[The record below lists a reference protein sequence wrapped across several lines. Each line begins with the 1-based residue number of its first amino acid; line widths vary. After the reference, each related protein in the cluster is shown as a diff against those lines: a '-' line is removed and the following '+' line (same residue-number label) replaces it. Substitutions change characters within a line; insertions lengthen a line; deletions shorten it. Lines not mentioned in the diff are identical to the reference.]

1 MADPMR
7 PDRFLPRFSDVFL
20 PVYAD
25 QFLLHALEAGGG
37 DLEEVLPTTPVAEAA
52 GSEAQAVAVISLLR
66 AKSWVIPEIIYASGF
81 VELVRLTPN
90 GLTEARRLKVESTR
104 RTSRRSYT
112 RIAVLR
118 WVDETAPASGSA
130 DLQTFAF
137 SPSSW
142 FCGAQLEWEEI
153 HEAVQYLRE
162 KGLLERYGGRDLAL
176 TPLGQDCAEVGTTVE
191 AFMQGQQNTGP
202 TQNFFGAVGAVNST
216 VHGGQV
222 IAGNNASV
230 NSGIDGAALAQLIT
244 QLRAATPALDLSA
257 EEAAEYEADIVR
269 LETTED
275 QEERR
280 GIWQRIAPR
289 LNSGAQTGSA
299 LVTLAQFGMALFGA
313 GG

>member
-7 PDRFLPRFSDVFL
+7 PDQLALQPSDLFL

-25 QFLLHALEAGGG
+25 QFLLHVLEAGGG
-37 DLEEVLPTTPVAEAA
+37 DLEEILSTNPIAEAT
-52 GSEAQAVAVISLLR
+52 GSEAQGAAVVSLLR
-66 AKSWVIPEIIYASGF
+66 SKRWIAPVVTYANGF
-81 VELVRLTPN
+81 VALVRLTPN

-104 RTSRRSYT
+104 RAARRSYT
-112 RIAVLR
+112 RISVLR

-130 DLQTFAF
+130 EIQLFAF

-142 FCGAQLEWEEI
+142 FCGRQLTWEEI

-162 KGLLERYGGRDLAL
+162 KGLLERYGGRELAL
-176 TPLGQDCAEVGTTVE
+176 TPMGQDCVEASTTVE

-222 IAGNNASV
+222 IAGNNATV
-230 NSGIDGAALAQLIT
+230 NSGIDGAALVQLIA
-244 QLRAATPALDLSA
+244 QLRAAAPTLDLSA
-257 EEAAEYEADIVR
+257 EEASEYEADIVR
-269 LETTED
+269 LENAED
-275 QEERR
+275 EEERR
-280 GIWQRIAPR
+280 NVWQRLAPR
-289 LNSGAQTGSA
+289 LNSGAQAGSA
-299 LVTLAQFGMALFGA
+299 LATIVQFGMALL